1 MELEKNEISLSL
13 DLPESPALTLDP
25 TGAEEAAAAV
35 AKEKAEA
42 EAKTAATAKAGEVTL
57 SAEEQKMVDAFAEKI
72 DVTNSAQILQY
83 GAASQKKI
91 SEFSE
96 AALDKVRTK
105 DLGEVGGMVTD
116 LVKEL
121 KGFEIEGEE
130 EKGFFGFFKKKAN
143 QIEDLK
149 LRYTSAE
156 SNIDKIVQMLE
167 GHQIQLFKDIAM
179 LDNMYDMNMN
189 YFKELTMYIIAGKQK
204 LESVRANELKA
215 AVEKA
220 NASGLPEDAQAARD
234 LSDMCERFEKKLYD
248 LQLTRT
254 ISIQMGPQI
263 RLLQNNDTMMVEKI
277 QSTIINTIPLWK
289 NQMVLALGLANS
301 KAAMESQRAV
311 TDMTND
317 LLLKNADALK
327 MGTIETAK
335 ESQRGIVDL
344 ETLQTTNR
352 SLIETLDELNKIQRE
367 GRTQRANAEVEL
379 QKLEGE
385 LKQKVMEMNV

>member
-13 DLPESPALTLDP
+13 DLPETPALTLDP
-25 TGAEEAAAAV
+25 TGAEEAAAL
-35 AKEKAEA
+35 
-42 EAKTAATAKAGEVTL
+42 EAKAKADAAAKAAATAKAAEVVL
-57 SAEEQKMVDAFAEKI
+57 STEEQKMVDSFAEKI

-96 AALDKVRTK
+96 AALDKVRTQ

-121 KGFEIEGEE
+121 QGFEMDAED
-130 EKGFFGFFKKKAN
+130 EKGFLGFFKKKAN
-143 QIEDLK
+143 QMEDFK
-149 LRYTSAE
+149 LRYSSAE
-156 SNIDKIVQMLE
+156 TNIDKIVSMLE
-167 GHQIQLFKDIAM
+167 THQVQLFKDIAT
-179 LDNMYDMNMN
+179 LDKMYDMNMN
-189 YFKELTMYIIAGKQK
+189 YFKELSMYIIAGKQK

-215 AVEKA
+215 AIEKA
-220 NASGLPEDAQAARD
+220 NASGLPQDTQAARD
-234 LSDMCERFEKKLYD
+234 LNDMCERFEKKLYD

-317 LLLKNADALK
+317 LLVKNAETLK

-352 SLIETLDELNKIQRE
+352 SLIETLDELNKIQSE
-367 GRTQRANAEVEL
+367 GRAQRANAEVEL
-379 QKLEGE
+379 GKLEGE
-385 LKQKVMEMNV
+385 LKQKLMEMNQ